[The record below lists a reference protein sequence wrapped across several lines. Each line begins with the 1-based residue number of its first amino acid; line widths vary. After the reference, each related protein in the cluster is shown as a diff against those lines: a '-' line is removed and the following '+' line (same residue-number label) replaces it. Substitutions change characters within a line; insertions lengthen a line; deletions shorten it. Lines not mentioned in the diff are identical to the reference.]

1 MKKLLVVLMTCAV
14 VTGAF
19 ASCGSKEKEESS
31 EKKTDTSVSDSAEED
46 TTVEETTT
54 EEVVEETESTE
65 TEIEESEKST
75 DSENSESITGMW
87 LVDYE
92 SYGFYAYENGSG
104 SIVLDVSQ
112 IVHIQSDGSLYL
124 SGETVNAEDVVYDA
138 GLLTVTIDG
147 SEMTLEKDDTNLDK
161 IDGRYYITD
170 IGNFNDANIMGVISD
185 MGIESPDPAVYIEGD
200 KIYLEFEN
208 MFTYTAKDGNI
219 TVSEDFDAIALYKDS
234 VITYE
239 FTDDDHVNI
248 VTDGYNRTMTR
259 INL

>member
-14 VTGAF
+14 VTVAF

-31 EKKTDTSVSDSAEED
+31 ETKTDVSVSDSAEED

-65 TEIEESEKST
+65 AESEESERST
-75 DSENSESITGMW
+75 DAENSESITGMW
-87 LVDYE
+87 FVDYE
-92 SYGFYAYENGSG
+92 SYGFYAYENDSG

-208 MFTYTAKDGNI
+208 MFTYNAKDGNI

-239 FTDDDHVNI
+239 FIDDDHVNI